1 MGACISLAE
10 SGNEEPV
17 AVERPPLQGQV
28 DQVHVQNQGHD
39 QNPIQN
45 HPPAQPQKPRL
56 SQIDPK
62 QIPDVLFKNQ
72 IIDVFVYEV
81 FDGDTLHFLLD
92 TGGEVMKL
100 ALRLI
105 GIDTPEVHAGK
116 DKLPQEKVAG
126 KMAREYLKT
135 LASGH
140 QKIRITDWDK
150 YGSRVLGEVILEG
163 GETANAMM
171 IKGGY
176 AKPYHGE
183 KKQPWT
189 LEELMSVP
197 FSLSRDL
204 VVEEGGNE

>member
-10 SGNEEPV
+10 SNNNDV
-17 AVERPPLQGQV
+17 VVVERPPLQE
-28 DQVHVQNQGHD
+28 QNQ
-39 QNPIQN
+39 N
-45 HPPAQPQKPRL
+45 HSQQLEKRRL

-62 QIPDVLFKNQ
+62 EIPDVLYKNQ
-72 IIDVFVYEV
+72 IIDVFVYEIY
-81 FDGDTLHFLLD
+81 DGDTVHFLLD

-135 LASGH
+135 IASGH
-140 QKIRITDWDK
+140 QKIRIVEWDK
-150 YGSRVLGEVILEG
+150 FGGRCLGEVILSDG
-163 GETANAMM
+163 GTANSMM

-183 KKQPWT
+183 KKEPWT

-197 FSLSRDL
+197 FSISRDL
-204 VVEEGGNE
+204 AVDDD